1 MLIRPQG
8 SSNLCRSQKF
18 EKVKYPKIP
27 VAQSIVAL
35 CEAKNI
41 HHVVISPGS
50 RNAPLTN
57 GFAHNPAISTYS
69 VVDERCAAFV
79 AIGMAQQL
87 GKPVA
92 VVCTSGSAL
101 LNYYPAVAEAFYS
114 DIPLVVISA
123 DRPIERIDIGDGQ
136 TIRQKNVF
144 ENHILYSANL
154 HSEVVLENAAKDR
167 KLQQKQFESQKHN
180 EREINLAL
188 NRAIEGKG
196 PVHINVPFYE
206 PLYDVVED
214 VEVNPIQILPEMR
227 ERVYSEDQLQA
238 YADLWNKAKRK
249 MVIVGVAP
257 PNAVEQKFL
266 DKLAVDPSVIVF
278 TETTSNVHHSSFFT
292 RIDTV
297 IGPIER
303 DDRKDELFQ
312 LLQPDILLTFGGMII
327 SKKIKAFLRNYN
339 PKQHWHVDPKKAYN
353 TFFCL
358 NKHFETSVNSFF
370 AHFFNVIT
378 GVESEYAAF
387 WQEVRSRRQLRHD
400 EYMNRIPYSDLK
412 AMQLIVPQIPD
423 DHILH
428 LANSSTIRY
437 AQLFKWKES
446 LRIYCNRGTSGI
458 DGSISTAVGAAMI
471 SEEPVLMITGDLS
484 FFYDSNGLWNNYI
497 PKNFRVII
505 LNNRGGG
512 IFRILPG
519 DKNSDTFDTYFETVH
534 NLQARPVCDLF
545 GFDYAA
551 ANSSEEI
558 EEELKSFFDASE
570 KPKVLEIF
578 TPRKV
583 NDEVLLEYFSFMKS

>member
-1 MLIRPQG
+1 M
-8 SSNLCRSQKF
+8 
-18 EKVKYPKIP
+18 KYPKIP
-27 VAQSIVAL
+27 VARSIVAL
-35 CEAKNI
+35 CEAKGI

-57 GFAHNPAISTYS
+57 GFAFNPNIQTYS

-79 AIGMAQQL
+79 ALGMAQQI

-154 HSEVVLENAAKDR
+154 HSEVVLENESTEK
-167 KLQQKQFESQKHN
+167 KLQQKQFESRKHN

-188 NRAIEGKG
+188 NKAIEGKG

-206 PLYDVVED
+206 PLYEVVED
-214 VEVNPIQILPEMR
+214 VEVNPIQILPELR
-227 ERVYSEDQLQA
+227 EKTYSEAQLLA

-249 MVIVGVAP
+249 MVIVGVAQ
-257 PNAVEQKFL
+257 PNAVEQRFL
-266 DKLAVDPSVIVF
+266 DELADDASVIIF
-278 TETTSNVHHSSFFT
+278 TETTSNVHHPKFFT
-292 RIDTV
+292 RIDTI
-297 IGPIER
+297 IGPIEKEA
-303 DDRKDELFQ
+303 DPEELFGA
-312 LLQPDILLTFGGMII
+312 LRPDILLTFGGMIV
-327 SKKIKAFLRNYN
+327 SKKIKAFLRTHN
-339 PKQHWHVDPKKAYN
+339 PKHHWHVDPKKAYN

-370 AHFFNVIT
+370 TNFLPLT
-378 GVESEYAAF
+378 GQVESDYASF
-387 WQEVRSRRQLRHD
+387 WQEVRSRRQVRHED
-400 EYMNRIPYSDLK
+400 YMNRIPYSDLK
-412 AMQLIVPQIPD
+412 VMKAIVPNMPEN
-423 DHILH
+423 HILH

-446 LRIYCNRGTSGI
+446 LKIYCNRGTSGI
-458 DGSISTAVGAAMI
+458 DGSISTSVGAAMV

-484 FFYDSNGLWNNYI
+484 FFYDSNALWNNYI
-497 PKNFRVII
+497 PKNFRIII
-505 LNNRGGG
+505 LNNHGGG

-519 DKNSDTFDTYFETVH
+519 DKNSETFDTYFETVH
-534 NLQARPVCDLF
+534 NLQAKPICDLH
-545 GFDYAA
+545 GFDYASA
-551 ANSSEEI
+551 STSEEI
-558 EEELKSFFDASE
+558 EGGLKHFFEPSE
-570 KPKVLEIF
+570 RPKVLEIF

-583 NDEVLLEYFSFMKS
+583 NDEVLLEYFSFIKS